1 MSEMTHAAMCN
12 ADLSLVTMRW
22 GHLQP
27 VPLAN
32 LTYPHVCKNWEDVV
46 NWSKEHSVPHLK
58 DPGWLNHP
66 TLGKPPVNVNEA

>member
-58 DPGWLNHP
+58 DPGWLNYP